1 MGYES
6 ENRVQYEILEELRKN
21 NEELRAIRR
30 ELAPHHPTHI
40 KFQEI
45 TMNPT
50 EAGETQV
57 FTGTLIPAGSA
68 FPQDAQF
75 TVSSNDAEV
84 SPAVDASGLVVS
96 VTYPDGW
103 LEAATTPLVFS
114 YAATSASNPTWTLT
128 ATITPSAPPPPPPP
142 AAPPL
147 PTAIAFAQTE

>member
-6 ENRVQYEILEELRKN
+6 ENRVQYEILEELR
-21 NEELRAIRR
+21 AIRR
-30 ELAPHHPTHI
+30 ELTPHHPTHI

-57 FTGTLIPAGSA
+57 FTGTLIPTGSA

-75 TVSSNDAEV
+75 TVSSNDADV
-84 SPAVDASGLVVS
+84 SPAVDSTGLVVS
-96 VTYPDGW
+96 VTYPTGW
-103 LEAATTPLVFS
+103 EESITTPLAFA
-114 YAATSASNPTWTLT
+114 YEATSASNPTWTLT
-128 ATITPSAPPPPPPP
+128 ATITPSAAPPPP

-147 PTAIAFAQTE
+147 PTSISFVQTT